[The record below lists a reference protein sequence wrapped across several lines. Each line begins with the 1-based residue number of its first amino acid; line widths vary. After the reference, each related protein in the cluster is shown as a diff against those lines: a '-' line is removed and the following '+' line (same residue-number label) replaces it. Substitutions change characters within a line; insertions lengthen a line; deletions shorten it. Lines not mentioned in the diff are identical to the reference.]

1 VRITSRTLRS
11 ASPRAVRRAGPL
23 AAGIAVL
30 LLVPLG
36 CHRSGRAE
44 AAEGAPA
51 PPAAHVGTVTASSGE
66 IARRLRLPG
75 SVRAL
80 QAATLYAKV
89 PGYLRS
95 IAVDVGDR
103 VETGAVLAEIESPE
117 MLADLAKLRVEARLA
132 KLDYDRLRK
141 AQADAPDLVMQQT
154 VDEARAAAE
163 SARASLQRVETL
175 LDYARITAPFSG
187 IVTERFVDPGAFIPA
202 ATASS
207 AARNAAVLTLMDFRR
222 VRVDVA
228 VPEPD
233 VVSLHEQQIAHVTAP
248 GLAGRRFDGVVTR
261 FAYALADDTRTMAAE
276 VWLDNPD
283 LALRPGMM
291 VDVEIALETKQ
302 DATLLPAEALVSE
315 KGRQFVMAVRDGHAQ
330 RLPVRIGIDDGV
342 LVEIVEG
349 LAPGE
354 RVVVAG
360 REGLRDGDAVDVA
373 AAP

>member
-1 VRITSRTLRS
+1 MRVTSRMLCS
-11 ASPRAVRRAGPL
+11 ASPRSAFRASPLVAVI
-23 AAGIAVL
+23 AAL
-30 LLVPLG
+30 LIVPLG
-36 CHRSGRAE
+36 CRRSGPAE
-44 AAEGAPA
+44 AAHEAPA
-51 PPAAHVGTVTASSGE
+51 ARVGTVTARSGE

-80 QAATLYAKV
+80 QVATLYAKV

-103 VETGAVLAEIESPE
+103 VEAGAALAEIESPE
-117 MLADLAKLRVEARLA
+117 MLADLDKLRVEARLA
-132 KLDYDRLRK
+132 KLDSDRLRK

-163 SARASLQRVETL
+163 SAGASLQRVETL

-233 VVSLHEQQIAHVTAP
+233 VSALHEQQVARVTAS
-248 GLAGRRFDGVVTR
+248 GLAGRSFDGVVTR

-276 VWLDNPD
+276 IWLDNPD

-302 DATLLPAEALVSE
+302 GATLLPAEALVSE
-315 KGRQFVMAVRDGHAQ
+315 KGHPFVMAVRDGRAQ
-330 RLPVRIGIDDGV
+330 RLPVRIGIDDG
-342 LVEIVEG
+342 LSVEIVEG

-354 RVVVAG
+354 TVVVAG